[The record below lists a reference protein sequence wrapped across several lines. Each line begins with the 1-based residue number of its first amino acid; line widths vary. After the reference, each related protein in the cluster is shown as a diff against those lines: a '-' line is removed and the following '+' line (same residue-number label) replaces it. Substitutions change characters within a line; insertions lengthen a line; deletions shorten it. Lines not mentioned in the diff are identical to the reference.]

1 MPPVKKFSREEIIAS
16 ALDIIE
22 KEGISKLNARY
33 LAKKL
38 GCSVNPIFNNFSS
51 MEELNNILYER
62 ILDMYKSA
70 TLEGTKC
77 ENSYKGTG
85 LAYIR
90 FAKEHPEFFKILFMQ
105 STTLQAREF
114 ISVVKVGEDI
124 IREGQ
129 KLTGFSFEEQKSFHV
144 KVWMFTHGIA
154 CLVAMNTVKLSDEEI
169 DKLLT
174 ETVRD
179 MIIGYKKGKENEKG
193 N

>member
-1 MPPVKKFSREEIIAS
+1 MPPVKKFGREEIINS

-22 KEGISKLNARY
+22 REGLSKLNARS

-62 ILDMYKSA
+62 ILDMYKNA
-70 TLEGTKC
+70 TLEGAKC
-77 ENSYKGTG
+77 ENGYKGTG

-105 STTLQAREF
+105 PSTLQAREF
-114 ISVVKVGEDI
+114 ISVVKVGEDV

-154 CLVAMNTVKLSDEEI
+154 CLVAMNTVRLSDEEI

>member
-1 MPPVKKFSREEIIAS
+1 
-16 ALDIIE
+16 
-22 KEGISKLNARY
+22 
-33 LAKKL
+33 
-38 GCSVNPIFNNFSS
+38 
-51 MEELNNILYER
+51 
-62 ILDMYKSA
+62 
-70 TLEGTKC
+70 
-77 ENSYKGTG
+77 
-85 LAYIR
+85 
-90 FAKEHPEFFKILFMQ
+90 MQ

-179 MIIGYKKGKENEKG
+179 MIIGYKKGKGNEKG